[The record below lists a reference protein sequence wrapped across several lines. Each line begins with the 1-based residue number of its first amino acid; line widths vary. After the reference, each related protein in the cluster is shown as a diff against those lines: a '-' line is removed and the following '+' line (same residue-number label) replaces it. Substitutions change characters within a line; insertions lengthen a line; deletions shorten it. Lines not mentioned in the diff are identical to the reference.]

1 MKIQVFDAVAAECFK
16 QQIYVHLDNHV
27 SKAIWCC
34 STTDGNAWFG
44 DTYFNVANWKR
55 GLSYMATHGAS
66 WGNLMSM
73 SLRNELR
80 SPNDNS
86 TLASSS
92 YNWQN
97 WYQNVVPA
105 ANGINAANP
114 NVLIF
119 LSGLNY
125 DTDLSPIPTGASLGG
140 GYTFHKSSFSYANK
154 LVLELHNYATTAT
167 SCSSLES
174 SLYSAGYN
182 ALDST
187 NTAVVNVMP
196 VVMTEFGH
204 LQDDATYASV
214 YSTCLKSYLTGIHG
228 GWMIWVLAG
237 SYYIREGGQDLD
249 ETWGEYLP
257 RESRNAD

>member
-1 MKIQVFDAVAAECFK
+1 
-16 QQIYVHLDNHV
+16 
-27 SKAIWCC
+27 
-34 STTDGNAWFG
+34 
-44 DTYFNVANWKR
+44 
-55 GLSYMATHGAS
+55 
-66 WGNLMSM
+66 
-73 SLRNELR
+73 
-80 SPNDNS
+80 
-86 TLASSS
+86 
-92 YNWQN
+92 
-97 WYQNVVPA
+97 
-105 ANGINAANP
+105 
-114 NVLIF
+114 
-119 LSGLNY
+119 
-125 DTDLSPIPTGASLGG
+125 
-140 GYTFHKSSFSYANK
+140 
-154 LVLELHNYATTAT
+154 VLELHNYATTAT